1 MGKKL
6 EQEINELNVLIDKG
20 VEFSITYK
28 VLERKLFKTITKNVS
43 KNFTIKEP
51 TLAVLDLISSES
63 VLFVIDEEKIKSDTI
78 AEGKRLVAKN
88 AKAMSRIVAIAV
100 LGEDCFLMKNRKFII
115 DLKSIDKLQHLFYH
129 AIKPSDLFKLC
140 NIILTVGNIGDF
152 LNSMR
157 LASGAVTTKKVDI
170 ED

>member
-1 MGKKL
+1 MEKKL

-20 VEFSITYK
+20 VEFSVTYR
-28 VLERKLFKTITKNVS
+28 VMERKLFKTITKNVS
-43 KNFTIKEP
+43 KIFTIKEP

-63 VLFVIDEEKIKSDTI
+63 ILFAIDEEKLKSDTI
-78 AEGKRLVAKN
+78 SEGKKLIIKH
-88 AKAMSRIVAIAV
+88 AKAMARIVAIAV
-100 LGEDCFLMKNRKFII
+100 LGESCFVMKNNRFSI
-115 DLKSIDKLQHLFYH
+115 DKKSIDKLQHLFYH
-129 AIKPSDLFKLC
+129 AIKPSDLFRLC

-157 LASGAVTTKKVDI
+157 LSSGAVTTKKIDI

>member
-1 MGKKL
+1 MNKKL

-20 VEFSITYK
+20 VEFSVAYI
-28 VLERKLFKTITKNVS
+28 VMERKLFKTITKNVS
-43 KNFTIKEP
+43 KIFTIKEP

-63 VLFVIDEEKIKSDTI
+63 VLFVIDEEKLKSDSI
-78 AEGKRLVAKN
+78 AEGKKLIIEHT
-88 AKAMSRIVAIAV
+88 KAMARIVAIAV
-100 LGEDCFLMKNRKFII
+100 LGESCFVMKNNRFTI
-115 DLKSIDKLQHLFYH
+115 DKKSIDKLQHLFYH

-140 NIILTVGNIGDF
+140 NVILTVGNIGDF

-157 LASGAVTTKKVDI
+157 LSSGATTTKKIDI